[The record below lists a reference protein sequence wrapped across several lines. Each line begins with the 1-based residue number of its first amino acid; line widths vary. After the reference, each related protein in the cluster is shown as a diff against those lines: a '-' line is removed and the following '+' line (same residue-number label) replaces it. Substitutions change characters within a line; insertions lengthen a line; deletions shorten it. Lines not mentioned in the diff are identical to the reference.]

1 MAISQMS
8 QELYRVHDT
17 MAETTTVVQTENKEV
32 MARNY
37 MAGYQKQV
45 LDEMRKW
52 ITLELVGYVTQSGYV
67 EAVKNQQ
74 VYKLDELLNNYSGI
88 Y

>member
-17 MAETTTVVQTENKEV
+17 IAETTTVVQTENKEV

-37 MAGYQKQV
+37 MASYNKQV

-74 VYKLDELLNNYSGI
+74 IYNLDELLNNYSGI

>member
-32 MARNY
+32 MTRNY

-67 EAVKNQQ
+67 ESVKNQQ